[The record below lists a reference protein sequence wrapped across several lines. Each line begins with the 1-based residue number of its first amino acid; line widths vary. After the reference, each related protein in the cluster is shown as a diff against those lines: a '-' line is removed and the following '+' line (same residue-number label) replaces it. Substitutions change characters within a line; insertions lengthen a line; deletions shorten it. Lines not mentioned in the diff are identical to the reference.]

1 MKKTILIT
9 LVFCVQLLTAQDR
22 KSNGFIALT
31 VGPSFPMGQQ
41 SGSASFSE
49 SGAHLNLVNF
59 GYNFGG
65 VLGVCGSWFG
75 TSYQLK
81 NTNSVWAY
89 GGMMAGP
96 MATFALSERSFIDFR
111 GMVGFSGY
119 EYQTS
124 FSNKEDVTD
133 FCYNFGSQV
142 RMNFAP
148 RWGIL
153 VGLDYFNTKT
163 KILDGQNRSLSSI
176 NLSFGLI
183 FNFKKVYER

>member
-9 LVFCVQLLTAQDR
+9 LLFCVQLLSAQDR